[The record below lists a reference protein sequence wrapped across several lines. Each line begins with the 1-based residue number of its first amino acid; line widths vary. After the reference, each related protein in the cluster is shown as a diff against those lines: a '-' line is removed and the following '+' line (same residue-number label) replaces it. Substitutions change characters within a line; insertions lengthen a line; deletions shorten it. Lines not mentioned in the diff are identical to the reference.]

1 MAIVEIPKILLPKKN
16 IDYSKWSVIA
26 CDQHTSEED
35 YWNKVN
41 LNTKG
46 SLSTINLVLPEI
58 YLKEGEAKVKERV
71 AKINSNMKEYIDN
84 DIFNEV
90 NSFIFVK
97 REMKKNLYHYGLM
110 ISVDLEEYDYSPK
123 SNLPIRATEKTVPER
138 LPVRIDIRLHAPL
151 ELPHILLL
159 MDDRK
164 DEIFNY
170 LKKEINNMDKLYDFN
185 LMENAGHIEGY
196 KVNDSNK
203 VKDMILN
210 LLDPKTLKEKYG
222 SDSPILFAVGDGNHS
237 LAAAKECW
245 NKIKAGL
252 TEEEKKTHPARFAL
266 CELQNIY
273 DESLEFEPIHR
284 VVMNADKSFIDY
296 LLELKGPNK
305 VLMEYQGNKYYI
317 NVSNS
322 PADAIFEIQNKIDS
336 YLKDHKNVE
345 IDYIHD
351 EDSLRKVAKETNGIA
366 IYMPTITKESLFNH
380 VANEGVLPRK
390 SFSMGSANTKR
401 FYLEAKKIR

>member
-1 MAIVEIPKILLPKKN
+1 MAIVEIPKILLLKKN

-273 DESLEFEPIHR
+273 NESLEFEPIHR

>member
-252 TEEEKKTHPARFAL
+252 TEEEKKTHPSRFAL

-305 VLMEYQGNKYYI
+305 VLMEYQNNKYYI

-322 PADAIFEIQNKIDS
+322 PADAIFEIQNKIDL

>member
-84 DIFNEV
+84 DIFNEI

-110 ISVDLEEYDYSPK
+110 ISVDLEEYDYLPK

>member
-1 MAIVEIPKILLPKKN
+1 MAIVEIPNILLPKKN

>member
-58 YLKEGEAKVKERV
+58 YLKEGETKVKERV
-71 AKINSNMKEYIDN
+71 SKINSNMKEYIDN
-84 DIFNEV
+84 DIFNEI

-110 ISVDLEEYDYSPK
+110 ISVDLEQYDYSPK

-138 LPVRIDIRLHAPL
+138 LPVRIEIRLHAPL

-164 DEIFNY
+164 NEVFNY
-170 LKKEINNMDKLYDFN
+170 LINDINNMEKLYDFN

-245 NKIKAGL
+245 NKIKEGL

-296 LLELKGPNK
+296 LLELRGPNK

-322 PADAIFEIQNKIDS
+322 PADAIFEIQSKIDS

>member
-203 VKDMILN
+203 VRDMILN
-210 LLDPKTLKEKYG
+210 LLDSKTLKEKYG

>member
-84 DIFNEV
+84 DIFNEI

>member
-84 DIFNEV
+84 DIFNEI

-210 LLDPKTLKEKYG
+210 LLDPKTLKEK
-222 SDSPILFAVGDGNHS
+222 
-237 LAAAKECW
+237 
-245 NKIKAGL
+245 
-252 TEEEKKTHPARFAL
+252 
-266 CELQNIY
+266 
-273 DESLEFEPIHR
+273 
-284 VVMNADKSFIDY
+284 
-296 LLELKGPNK
+296 
-305 VLMEYQGNKYYI
+305 
-317 NVSNS
+317 
-322 PADAIFEIQNKIDS
+322 
-336 YLKDHKNVE
+336 
-345 IDYIHD
+345 
-351 EDSLRKVAKETNGIA
+351 
-366 IYMPTITKESLFNH
+366 
-380 VANEGVLPRK
+380 
-390 SFSMGSANTKR
+390 
-401 FYLEAKKIR
+401 

>member
-210 LLDPKTLKEKYG
+210 LLNPKTLKEKYG

>member
-203 VKDMILN
+203 VKDMILK

>member
-1 MAIVEIPKILLPKKN
+1 
-16 IDYSKWSVIA
+16 
-26 CDQHTSEED
+26 
-35 YWNKVN
+35 
-41 LNTKG
+41 
-46 SLSTINLVLPEI
+46 
-58 YLKEGEAKVKERV
+58 
-71 AKINSNMKEYIDN
+71 MKEYIDN

-159 MDDRK
+159 MYDRK

-203 VKDMILN
+203 VRDMILN

>member
-84 DIFNEV
+84 DIFNEI

-305 VLMEYQGNKYYI
+305 VLMEYQNNKYYI

>member
-305 VLMEYQGNKYYI
+305 VLMEYQNNKYYI

>member
-84 DIFNEV
+84 DIFNEI

-252 TEEEKKTHPARFAL
+252 TEEEKKIHPARFAL